1 MENEYLKP
9 YFDNT
14 ERLENLSYA
23 IGYYRK
29 EKGLSQEQLAEKLGI
44 SRQHLA
50 AVEAPRMNRGLS
62 LELLFNIASVL
73 EIEPYLLLKFRLQ
86 NDSSV
91 LLDCIPFLNLT
102 PQKYS
107 SPAVMDFKNSPSL
120 RGSFSVRIKLVLL
133 QHFSSS
139 AYHSSRP

>member
-1 MENEYLKP
+1 MLIRLFFCTLFLDTLSIKVVEHLENEYLKP

-86 NDSSV
+86 
-91 LLDCIPFLNLT
+91 
-102 PQKYS
+102 K
-107 SPAVMDFKNSPSL
+107 
-120 RGSFSVRIKLVLL
+120 
-133 QHFSSS
+133 
-139 AYHSSRP
+139 